1 MKNPYSGLPR
11 ILART
16 IVRREK
22 EQITAGLD
30 DLARRL
36 GDGIPLPELIADREA
51 IHAAQKEDLKR
62 KTVKVRKS
70 LLP

>member
-1 MKNPYSGLPR
+1 MRDVIYKGESKTRGSWKFEISKP
-11 ILART
+11 T
-16 IVRREK
+16 
-22 EQITAGLD
+22 
-30 DLARRL
+30 
-36 GDGIPLPELIADREA
+36 PLPELIADREA